1 MPTKKRVEENETRAS
16 YMFNISF
23 EGESVGSKKQEQL
36 YAL

>member
-1 MPTKKRVEENETRAS
+1 MPTQIRVEENKTRVS

-36 YAL
+36 